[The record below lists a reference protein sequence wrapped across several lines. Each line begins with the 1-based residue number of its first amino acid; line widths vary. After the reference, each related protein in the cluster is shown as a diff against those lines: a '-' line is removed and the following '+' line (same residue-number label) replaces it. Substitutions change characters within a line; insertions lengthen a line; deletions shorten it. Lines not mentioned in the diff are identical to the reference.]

1 MKVVIPIAGK
11 GTRLRPHTLTTPKPL
26 LHVAGKPILGHML
39 DNIVKLGIKDVV
51 LIVGY
56 LRKQIEEYVKEN
68 YDINATYVEQ
78 KNPKG
83 LGHAIY
89 LTKDAVGDEPMLIVY
104 GDTLYEGD
112 ITPYLNITHD
122 GAIGTVQFDDPRA
135 YGIVELDGEKVTK
148 LIEKPAEKKPGEV
161 IIGVNVFRNSAGL
174 FKAIEELM
182 EKDIRTK
189 NEYQLTDAMQ
199 LMVEQGATLTAFPID
214 RWLDCGNPETML
226 STNKRLLGLRSKVLT
241 RGKNCTIVP
250 PVHIPASAKL
260 KNSTIGP
267 NVSVAENVTITDS
280 TVKNSILHPYCVIED
295 STIEKSLVGHHAVVR
310 GVSGSVN
317 LGDHAEISSTKG

>member
-26 LHVAGKPILGHML
+26 LHVGGKPMLGHML
-39 DNIVKLGIKDVV
+39 DAVVELGIKDVV
-51 LIVGY
+51 LIVGF
-56 LRKQIEEYVKEN
+56 LREQIEEYVKEN
-68 YDINATYVEQ
+68 YDINAIYVEQ

-112 ITPYLNITHD
+112 ITPYLKIAHD
-122 GAIGTVQFDDPRA
+122 GAIGTVHFDDPRA
-135 YGIVELDGEKVTK
+135 YGIVELDGERVTK
-148 LIEKPAEKKPGEV
+148 LVEKPAEKKPGEV
-161 IIGVNVFRNSAGL
+161 IIGVNVFRNSTAL

-182 EKDIRTK
+182 ERDIRTK

-214 RWLDCGNPETML
+214 RWLDCGNPGTML
-226 STNKRLLGLRSKVLT
+226 STNSRLLELRGKVLT
-241 RGKNCTIVP
+241 QGKNCTIVP

-260 KNSTIGP
+260 ENSTIGP
-267 NVSVAENVTITDS
+267 NVSVAENVTIKNS
-280 TVKNSILHPYCVIED
+280 TVKNSILHPGCVIED
-295 STIEKSLVGHHAVVR
+295 STIERSLVGHHAAVR
-310 GVSGSVN
+310 RVSGTVN
-317 LGDHAEISSTKG
+317 IGDYSEITGN